1 MDTILIRPAQR
12 SDLDRLCQLE
22 RTCFNGD
29 RLSRRNFSHM
39 LRSDHADL
47 ILAEQG
53 DLIGGYALVLYRS
66 GTNLAR
72 LYSIAVTPEWRG
84 QGVSSRLLEAAE
96 QQAIGR
102 ESAFMRLEVSVNN
115 QSAIRLYE
123 RSGYHRFGQIPE
135 YYEDGSDAW
144 RMEKTIRRRVQRP
157 HPRTDYYEQS
167 TPFTCGPASLMMAMK
182 RLDPQRAM
190 TRMEEL
196 RIWRESTTVYMTSGH
211 GGCSPHGLA
220 LSAWQRGFDVSLYV
234 TPANTPFI
242 DSVRDPQK
250 KSVIELVHDDYLQQ
264 IANSDIKLINAE
276 LDLNTLI
283 SRLQQGAVAV
293 TLISTWRL
301 NRNKAPHWVVI
312 GSADTRHVYISDSD
326 FDRDP
331 WHSETDYI
339 DVPVGLEEFQ
349 AMARFGRSRLRATL
363 LLTGK
368 TKKPA

>member
-1 MDTILIRPAQR
+1 MDNILIRPAQR

-22 RTCFNGD
+22 RSCFDGD

-39 LRSDHADL
+39 LRSEHAEL
-47 ILAEQG
+47 IVAEQG
-53 DLIGGYALVLYRS
+53 ELLGGYALVLYRS

-72 LYSIAVTPEWRG
+72 LYSIAVTPQWRG
-84 QGVSSRLLEAAE
+84 RGVSSRLLEATE
-96 QQAIGR
+96 QQAR
-102 ESAFMRLEVSVNN
+102 SRDSAFMRLEVSVLN

-123 RSGYHRFGQIPE
+123 RSGYHRFGRISA

-144 RMEKTIRRRVQRP
+144 RMEKTIRRKAQRP

-182 RLDPQRAM
+182 RLEPQRSM
-190 TRMEEL
+190 NRTEEL

-234 TPANTPFI
+234 TPANTPFV

-250 KSVIELVHDDYLQQ
+250 KSVIELVHEDYRQQ
-264 IANSDIKLINAE
+264 IQTTSIELINSE
-276 LDLNTLI
+276 LEL
-283 SRLQQGAVAV
+283 SRLIGHLQRGAVAV

-312 GSADTRHVYISDSD
+312 GSADERHVYISDPD

-363 LLTGK
+363 LLTERK
-368 TKKPA
+368 KKPA